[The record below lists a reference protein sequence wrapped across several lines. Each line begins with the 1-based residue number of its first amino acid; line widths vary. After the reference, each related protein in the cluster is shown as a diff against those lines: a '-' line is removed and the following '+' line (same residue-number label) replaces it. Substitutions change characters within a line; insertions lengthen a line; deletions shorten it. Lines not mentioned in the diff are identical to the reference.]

1 MDEETR
7 KEYTIN
13 GFLFGSKDDVEL
25 ARQELSSVKY
35 IDTKIQNRKSDTI
48 MSVYQAAIDRKMF
61 RTPVG
66 YAYMHDL
73 QKKMASMGVRP
84 EDIPGIPLYQVYNS
98 KLDDELKPRSGITVP
113 KRKKK
118 SAIIRMNRNLIII
131 NAVLI
136 LLIIA
141 LFVINIK
148 GSTPTVLNY
157 RNALENEYASWE
169 QDLKEREKKI
179 REKERE
185 LDIQTAPPKV
195 ITE

>member
-1 MDEETR
+1 MDENTKRELTV
-7 KEYTIN
+7 N
-13 GFLFGSKDDVEL
+13 GFQFGSKEDVEL
-25 ARQELSSVKY
+25 AEQELSTVKY
-35 IDTKIQNRKSDTI
+35 IEGRIQGRNAETI
-48 MSVYQAAIDRKMF
+48 MSVYNGAIERKMF

-73 QKKMASMGVRP
+73 QKKLLKQGVNKD
-84 EDIPGIPLYQVYNS
+84 DIPGVPLYQIYNNN
-98 KLDDELKPRSGITVP
+98 LNDEPAPRRSLTVP

-118 SAIIRMNRNLIII
+118 SEIIRMNRTLI
-131 NAVLI
+131 AVNVILI

-157 RNALENEYASWE
+157 KHAIENEYAQWDQE
-169 QDLKEREKKI
+169 LNQREKAV

-185 LDIQTAPPKV
+185 LNIQSPATV
-195 ITE
+195 SE

>member
-1 MDEETR
+1 MDEEAKRELTV
-7 KEYTIN
+7 N
-13 GFLFGSKDDVEL
+13 GFQFGSKEDVEL
-25 ARQELSSVKY
+25 AEQELSTVKY
-35 IDTKIQNRKSDTI
+35 IEGRIQNRGSDTI
-48 MSVYQAAIDRKMF
+48 MSVYKGAIERKMF

-73 QKKMASMGVRP
+73 QKKMAAMGVRR
-84 EDIPGIPLYQVYNS
+84 EDIPGVPLYQIYNNNLS
-98 KLDDELKPRSGITVP
+98 EEVIPRRTITIP

-118 SAIIRMNRNLIII
+118 SAIIRMNRTLIMVNII
-131 NAVLI
+131 LI

-157 RNALENEYASWE
+157 KYAIENEYASWE
-169 QDLKEREKKI
+169 QELKERENAV

-185 LDIQTAPPKV
+185 LNIV
-195 ITE
+195 NNE

>member
-1 MDEETR
+1 MDEEAKRELTV
-7 KEYTIN
+7 N
-13 GFLFGSKDDVEL
+13 GFQFGSKEDVEL
-25 ARQELSSVKY
+25 AEQELSTVKY
-35 IDTKIQNRKSDTI
+35 IEGRIQNRGSDTI
-48 MSVYQAAIDRKMF
+48 MSVYKGAIERKMF

-73 QKKMASMGVRP
+73 QKKMAAMGVRR
-84 EDIPGIPLYQVYNS
+84 EDIPGVPLYQIYNNNLS
-98 KLDDELKPRSGITVP
+98 EEVTPRRTITVP

-118 SAIIRMNRNLIII
+118 SAIIRMNRTLIMVNII
-131 NAVLI
+131 LI

-157 RNALENEYASWE
+157 KFAIENEYASWE
-169 QDLKEREKKI
+169 QELKERENAV

-185 LDIQTAPPKV
+185 LNIV
-195 ITE
+195 NNE

>member
-7 KEYTIN
+7 REYTVN
-13 GFLFGSKDDVEL
+13 GFLFGYKEDVEL
-25 ARQELSSVKY
+25 ANQELSTVKY
-35 IDTKIQNRKSDTI
+35 IESKTANRKSDTLL
-48 MSVYQAAIDRKMF
+48 SVYQGAIDRKMF

-73 QKKMASMGVRP
+73 QKKMVSMGVKP
-84 EDIPGIPLYQVYNS
+84 DSIPGIPLYQVYNS
-98 KLDDELKPRSGITVP
+98 KLDDELKPRRGIGVP

-118 SAIIRMNRNLIII
+118 SAILRMNRNLIIANI
-131 NAVLI
+131 ILAVI
-136 LLIIA
+136 IIA

-157 RNALENEYASWE
+157 KNALENEYASWE
-169 QDLKEREKKI
+169 QDLKQREDKI

-185 LDIQTAPPKV
+185 LNIESSPPH

>member
-7 KEYTIN
+7 REYTVN
-13 GFLFGSKDDVEL
+13 GFLFGSKEDVEL
-25 ARQELSSVKY
+25 ANQELSTVRF
-35 IDTKIQNRKSDTI
+35 IEGKIQNRRADTL
-48 MSVYQAAIDRKMF
+48 MSVYQGAIERKMF

-73 QKKMASMGVRP
+73 QKKMASMGVKT
-84 EDIPGIPLYQVYNS
+84 DSIPGIPLYQVYNS
-98 KLDDELKPRSGITVP
+98 NLDDELKLRRGITVP

-118 SAIIRMNRNLIII
+118 SAIIRMNRNLIIVNI
-131 NAVLI
+131 I
-136 LLIIA
+136 LALMIIA

-169 QDLKEREKKI
+169 QDLKERETKI

-185 LDIQTAPPKV
+185 LNIVSSPV
-195 ITE
+195 HITE

>member
-1 MDEETR
+1 MDEEAKRELTV
-7 KEYTIN
+7 N
-13 GFLFGSKDDVEL
+13 GFQFGSKEDVEL
-25 ARQELSSVKY
+25 AEQELSTVKY
-35 IDTKIQNRKSDTI
+35 IEGRIQNRGSDTI
-48 MSVYQAAIDRKMF
+48 MSVYKGAIERKMF

-73 QKKMASMGVRP
+73 QKKMAAMGVRR
-84 EDIPGIPLYQVYNS
+84 EDIPGVPLYQIYNNNLS
-98 KLDDELKPRSGITVP
+98 EEVTPRRTITIP

-118 SAIIRMNRNLIII
+118 SAIIRMNRTLIMVNII
-131 NAVLI
+131 LI

-157 RNALENEYASWE
+157 KYAIENEYASWE
-169 QDLKEREKKI
+169 QELKERENAV

-185 LDIQTAPPKV
+185 LNIV
-195 ITE
+195 NNE

>member
-1 MDEETR
+1 MDEEAKRELTV
-7 KEYTIN
+7 N
-13 GFLFGSKDDVEL
+13 GFQFGSKEDVEL
-25 ARQELSSVKY
+25 AEQELSTVKY
-35 IDTKIQNRKSDTI
+35 IEGRIQNRGSDTI
-48 MSVYQAAIDRKMF
+48 MSVYKGAIERKMF

-73 QKKMASMGVRP
+73 QKKMAAMGVRR
-84 EDIPGIPLYQVYNS
+84 EDIPGVPLYQIYNNNLS
-98 KLDDELKPRSGITVP
+98 EEVTQRRTITIP

-118 SAIIRMNRNLIII
+118 SAIIRMNRTLIMVNII
-131 NAVLI
+131 LI

-157 RNALENEYASWE
+157 KYAIENEYASWE
-169 QDLKEREKKI
+169 QELKERENAV

-185 LDIQTAPPKV
+185 LNIANN
-195 ITE
+195 E

>member
-1 MDEETR
+1 MDENTKRELTV
-7 KEYTIN
+7 N
-13 GFLFGSKDDVEL
+13 GFQFGSKEDVEL
-25 ARQELSSVKY
+25 AEQELSTVKY
-35 IDTKIQNRKSDTI
+35 IEGRIQGRNAETI
-48 MSVYQAAIDRKMF
+48 MSVYNGAIERKMF

-73 QKKMASMGVRP
+73 QKKLLKQGVNKD
-84 EDIPGIPLYQVYNS
+84 DIPGVPLYQIYNNN
-98 KLDDELKPRSGITVP
+98 LNDEPAPRRSLTVP

-118 SAIIRMNRNLIII
+118 SEIIRMNRTLI
-131 NAVLI
+131 AVNVILI

-157 RNALENEYASWE
+157 KRAIENEYAQWDQE
-169 QDLKEREKKI
+169 LNQREKAV

-185 LDIQTAPPKV
+185 LNIQSPATV
-195 ITE
+195 SE

>member
-1 MDEETR
+1 MDENTKRELTV
-7 KEYTIN
+7 N
-13 GFLFGSKDDVEL
+13 GFQFGSKEDVEL
-25 ARQELSSVKY
+25 AEQELSTVKY
-35 IDTKIQNRKSDTI
+35 IEGRIQGRNAETI
-48 MSVYQAAIDRKMF
+48 MSVYNGAIERKMF

-73 QKKMASMGVRP
+73 QKKLLKQGVNKD
-84 EDIPGIPLYQVYNS
+84 DIPGVPLYQIYNNN
-98 KLDDELKPRSGITVP
+98 LNDEPAPRRSVTVP

-118 SAIIRMNRNLIII
+118 SEIIRMNRTLIVVNVI
-131 NAVLI
+131 LI

-157 RNALENEYASWE
+157 KRAIENEYAQWDQE
-169 QDLKEREKKI
+169 LNQREKAV

-185 LDIQTAPPKV
+185 LNIQSPATV
-195 ITE
+195 SE

>member
-1 MDEETR
+1 MDEEAKRELTV
-7 KEYTIN
+7 N
-13 GFLFGSKDDVEL
+13 GFQFGSKEDVEL
-25 ARQELSSVKY
+25 AEQELSTVKY
-35 IDTKIQNRKSDTI
+35 IEGRIQNRGSDTI
-48 MSVYQAAIDRKMF
+48 MSVYKGAIERKMF

-73 QKKMASMGVRP
+73 QKKMAAMGVRR
-84 EDIPGIPLYQVYNS
+84 EDIPGVPLYQIYNNNLS
-98 KLDDELKPRSGITVP
+98 EEVTPRRTITVP

-118 SAIIRMNRNLIII
+118 SAIIRMNRTLIMVNII
-131 NAVLI
+131 LI

-157 RNALENEYASWE
+157 KYAIENEYASWE
-169 QDLKEREKKI
+169 QELKERENAV

-185 LDIQTAPPKV
+185 LNIV
-195 ITE
+195 NNE

>member
-1 MDEETR
+1 MDEDTR
-7 KEYTIN
+7 RDYTVN

-25 ARQELSSVKY
+25 AQQELSTVKF
-35 IDTKIQNRKSDTI
+35 IEGKIQGRNSDTI
-48 MSVYQAAIDRKMF
+48 MSVYQGAIERKMF

-73 QKKMASMGVRP
+73 QKKLASMGVRA
-84 EDIPGIPLYQVYNS
+84 DSIPGVPLYQVYNS
-98 KLDDELKPRSGITVP
+98 KLEDELKPRRTITVP

-118 SAIIRMNRNLIII
+118 SAIIRMNRTLIAV

-141 LFVINIK
+141 LFIISVK
-148 GSTPTVLNY
+148 GSTPTILNY
-157 RNALENEYASWE
+157 RQALENEYASWE
-169 QDLKEREKKI
+169 QDLKERENKV

-185 LDIQTAPPKV
+185 LNIESTPLH

>member
-1 MDEETR
+1 MDEEAKRELTV
-7 KEYTIN
+7 N
-13 GFLFGSKDDVEL
+13 GFQFGSKEDVEL
-25 ARQELSSVKY
+25 AEQELSTVKY
-35 IDTKIQNRKSDTI
+35 IEGRIQNRGSDTI
-48 MSVYQAAIDRKMF
+48 MSVYKGAIERKMF

-73 QKKMASMGVRP
+73 QKKMAAMGVRR
-84 EDIPGIPLYQVYNS
+84 EDIPGVPLYQIYNNNLS
-98 KLDDELKPRSGITVP
+98 EEVTPRRTITVP

-118 SAIIRMNRNLIII
+118 SAIISMNRTLIMVNII
-131 NAVLI
+131 LI

-157 RNALENEYASWE
+157 KYAIENEYASWE
-169 QDLKEREKKI
+169 QELKERENAV

-185 LDIQTAPPKV
+185 LNIV
-195 ITE
+195 NNE

>member
-1 MDEETR
+1 MDEEAK
-7 KEYTIN
+7 KELTVN
-13 GFLFGSKDDVEL
+13 GFQFGSKEDVEL
-25 ARQELSSVKY
+25 AEQELSTVKY
-35 IDTKIQNRKSDTI
+35 IEGRIQNRGSDTI
-48 MSVYQAAIDRKMF
+48 MSVYKGAIERKMF

-73 QKKMASMGVRP
+73 QKKMAAMGVKR
-84 EDIPGIPLYQVYNS
+84 EDIPGVPLYQIYNN
-98 KLDDELKPRSGITVP
+98 KLSEETAPRRSITVP

-118 SAIIRMNRNLIII
+118 SAIIRMNRTLIMVNII
-131 NAVLI
+131 LI

-157 RNALENEYASWE
+157 KNALENEYASWE
-169 QDLKEREKKI
+169 QELKERENAV

-185 LDIQTAPPKV
+185 LNIINA
-195 ITE
+195 E

>member
-1 MDEETR
+1 MDEEAKRELTV
-7 KEYTIN
+7 N
-13 GFLFGSKDDVEL
+13 GFQFGSKEDVEL
-25 ARQELSSVKY
+25 AEQELSTVKY
-35 IDTKIQNRKSDTI
+35 IEGRIQNRGSDTI
-48 MSVYQAAIDRKMF
+48 MSVYKGAIERKMF

-73 QKKMASMGVRP
+73 QKKMAAMGVRR
-84 EDIPGIPLYQVYNS
+84 EDIPSVPLYQIYNNNLS
-98 KLDDELKPRSGITVP
+98 EEVTPRRTITIP

-118 SAIIRMNRNLIII
+118 SAIIRMNRTLIMVNII
-131 NAVLI
+131 LI

-157 RNALENEYASWE
+157 KYAIENEYASWE
-169 QDLKEREKKI
+169 QELKERENAV

-185 LDIQTAPPKV
+185 LNIV
-195 ITE
+195 NNE

>member
-1 MDEETR
+1 MDENTR
-7 KEYTIN
+7 RELTVN
-13 GFLFGSKDDVEL
+13 GFQFGSKEDVEL
-25 ARQELSSVKY
+25 AEQELSTVKY
-35 IDTKIQNRKSDTI
+35 IEGRIQGRNTETI
-48 MSVYQAAIDRKMF
+48 MSVYNGAIERKMF

-73 QKKMASMGVRP
+73 QKKLLMQGVKK
-84 EDIPGIPLYQVYNS
+84 EDIQGVPLYQIYNNN
-98 KLDDELKPRSGITVP
+98 LDDKPTPRRSVTVP

-118 SAIIRMNRNLIII
+118 SEIVMMNRTLI
-131 NAVLI
+131 AVNVILV

-157 RNALENEYASWE
+157 RHAIENEYAEWDQE
-169 QDLKEREKKI
+169 LTNRENAV

-185 LDIQTAPPKV
+185 LNILSPVNGDG
-195 ITE
+195 

>member
-1 MDEETR
+1 MDEEAKRELTV
-7 KEYTIN
+7 N
-13 GFLFGSKDDVEL
+13 GFQFGSKEDVEL
-25 ARQELSSVKY
+25 AEQELSTVKY
-35 IDTKIQNRKSDTI
+35 IEGRIQNRGSDTI
-48 MSVYQAAIDRKMF
+48 MSVYKGAIERKMF

-73 QKKMASMGVRP
+73 QKKMAAMGVRR
-84 EDIPGIPLYQVYNS
+84 EDIPGVPLYQIYNNNLS
-98 KLDDELKPRSGITVP
+98 EEVTPRRTITIP

-118 SAIIRMNRNLIII
+118 SAIIRMNRTLIMVNII
-131 NAVLI
+131 LI

-157 RNALENEYASWE
+157 KDAIENEYASWE
-169 QDLKEREKKI
+169 QELKERENAV

-185 LDIQTAPPKV
+185 LNIV
-195 ITE
+195 NNE

>member
-7 KEYTIN
+7 REYTVN
-13 GFLFGSKDDVEL
+13 GFLFGSKEDVEL
-25 ARQELSSVKY
+25 ANQELSTVRF
-35 IDTKIQNRKSDTI
+35 IEGKIQNRRADTL
-48 MSVYQAAIDRKMF
+48 MSVYQGAIERKMF

-73 QKKMASMGVRP
+73 QKKMASMGVKT
-84 EDIPGIPLYQVYNS
+84 DSIPGIPLYQVYNS
-98 KLDDELKPRSGITVP
+98 NLDDELKPRREITVP

-118 SAIIRMNRNLIII
+118 SAIIRMNRNLIIVNI
-131 NAVLI
+131 I
-136 LLIIA
+136 LALMIIA

-169 QDLKEREKKI
+169 QDLKERETKI

-185 LDIQTAPPKV
+185 LNIVSSPV
-195 ITE
+195 HITE